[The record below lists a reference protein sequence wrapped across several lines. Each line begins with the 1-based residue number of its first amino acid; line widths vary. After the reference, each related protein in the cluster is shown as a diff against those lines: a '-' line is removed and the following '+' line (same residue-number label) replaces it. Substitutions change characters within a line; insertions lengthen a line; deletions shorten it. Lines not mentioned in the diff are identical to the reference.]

1 MNSKLKMLAIA
12 AAMAAGTSSAALAQV
27 CPAGTFW
34 NGAACQ
40 PGAAAYAP
48 SNPVSGAAA
57 GGAAGAAA
65 GGAAAGPVG
74 AAVGGAVGT
83 ATGAAAGTAA
93 GTANMAAGAP
103 VAATPA
109 PVAAS
114 GSSTPPAAGKGVC
127 PAGEVNYKGSCFPD
141 QPAAFKE

>member
-1 MNSKLKMLAIA
+1 MRKSLLTVLG
-12 AAMAAGTSSAALAQV
+12 AAMLMAGTSSLAFAQSAYAPPD
-27 CPAGTFW
+27 PAT
-34 NGAACQ
+34 
-40 PGAAAYAP
+40 GAAA
-48 SNPVSGAAA
+48 
-57 GGAAGAAA
+57 
-65 GGAAAGPVG
+65 G